1 MENVVY
7 SLNYV
12 SDYFLKILDLHVC
25 AWHQQR
31 IRYGDVDAF
40 HFFIGVGL
48 LVCVVVVVIHV
59 RILFLG
65 RGHRA
70 IVGVLRHRSLVLIME
85 IDVSWVDDLV
95 VTLHRNRGLD
105 GLDDAILGVLRL
117 LL

>member
-7 SLNYV
+7 SLDNV
-12 SDYFLKILDLHVC
+12 SDYFLKVLDLHVC
-25 AWHQQR
+25 AGHQQW

-40 HFFIGVGL
+40 YFFVGVGL

-65 RGHRA
+65 RGHGA
-70 IVGVLRHRSLVLIME
+70 IVGILRHSTLGLSME

-95 VTLHRNRGLD
+95 VILHRNRGLD
-105 GLDDAILGVLRL
+105 GLNDAILGVLRL